1 MIYLPFELTLLSVH
15 LKSKKRMI

>member
-15 LKSKKRMI
+15 LKSKKRLI